1 MEFRDYL
8 NVLVK
13 RGWIILLVA
22 VITASS
28 AYVFSTMQTVTYRSS
43 IWLNVWPGRPDW
55 GL

>member
-1 MEFRDYL
+1 LRDYL

-28 AYVFSTMQTVTYRSS
+28 AFVFSKLQTVVHRST
-43 IWLNVWPGRPDW
+43 IMTVRPSC
-55 GL
+55 